1 MKQAIVVLYFKNK
14 ILAIHQSILQILV
27 SGLAT
32 AASEPAPQWV
42 FSISVGAS
50 LTDIIPRVGAQ
61 SKVQPENPENVSGSI
76 QDEKVLVRC
85 NAVEISP
92 FSTQVT
98 NSASHSYKKYSKI
111 NQISIIFHEIV
122 IFYNSDKD

>member
-1 MKQAIVVLYFKNK
+1 M
-14 ILAIHQSILQILV
+14 

-32 AASEPAPQWV
+32 ATSDPAPQLV
-42 FSISVGAS
+42 FFISVGAS

-61 SKVQPENPENVSGSI
+61 SKVQPENPENVSGDI

-98 NSASHSYKKYSKI
+98 NSASHSYKEYSKI
-111 NQISIIFHEIV
+111 NQIAIFFHEIV
-122 IFYNSDKD
+122 IPILQF

>member
-1 MKQAIVVLYFKNK
+1 MWCWMVPLGTTLPHHKRTDLLKKLLKK
-14 ILAIHQSILQILV
+14 IKWAIHQSILQILV

-32 AASEPAPQWV
+32 AASEPAPQFV

-61 SKVQPENPENVSGSI
+61 SKVQPENPENALGSI

-92 FSTQVT
+92 FSTQAT
-98 NSASHSYKKYSKI
+98 NSASHS
-111 NQISIIFHEIV
+111 
-122 IFYNSDKD
+122 